1 MSATTTQTM
10 TAPASA
16 PSIPEPEHKV
26 GYLFGTKLA
35 ASLSPM
41 FHGAIYRDLG
51 LPWEQHRLES
61 DDIPA
66 FLRILQQPGVYGS
79 AVTMP
84 NKVTIMSHL
93 DELTPE
99 CRDVGACNTIYF
111 KSGGPNGRRLLCG
124 TNTDVAG
131 VREAFYHNV
140 SDPDTV
146 FHDRPAMVLGGGGAA
161 RSAVY
166 ALWRSMRATKI
177 FLVNRDESEIA
188 ALVKD
193 CTAGGYGD
201 KLVHVA
207 TVEQARKIVQQGEA
221 PGAIVAC
228 VPDFPPK
235 TPEEKTA
242 REIVET
248 MLSGERKGAML
259 EMCYN
264 PTPYTQ
270 LGAIAEGH
278 GWQVILGTEALIWQ
292 GVEQDTLW
300 TGVSQEKLPIKNA
313 SDAVKQRVAEIA
325 SARK

>member
-1 MSATTTQTM
+1 MSATTTQTAAAQ
-10 TAPASA
+10 TTPLTVTS
-16 PSIPEPEHKV
+16 SSQKH

-41 FHGAIYRDLG
+41 FHGTIYKDLG
-51 LPWEQHRLES
+51 LHWEQHRLES
-61 DDIPA
+61 ADIPA
-66 FLRILQQPGVYGS
+66 FLELLQQPDVYGS

-93 DELTPE
+93 DELTDE

-111 KSGGPNGRRLLCG
+111 KPGPGGKRLLCG
-124 TNTDVAG
+124 TNTDTVG
-131 VREAFYHNV
+131 VREAFYQNV
-140 SDPDTV
+140 ADPDSL
-146 FHDRPAMVLGGGGAA
+146 FHNKPAMVLGGGGAA

-166 ALWRSMRATKI
+166 ALWRWMKATKI
-177 FLVNRDESEIA
+177 YLVNRDASEVK
-188 ALVKD
+188 ALMDD
-193 CTAGGYGD
+193 CTARGYGD

-207 TVEQARKIVQQGEA
+207 TTEQAAEIVRAGEC

-228 VPDFPPK
+228 VPDFPPQSA
-235 TPEEKTA
+235 EEKTA
-242 REIVET
+242 RQVVET
-248 MLSGERKGAML
+248 ILNGATTKGAML

-270 LGAIAEGH
+270 LGAIAESY

-300 TGVSQEKLPIKNA
+300 TGVPRSELPVKNA
-313 SDAVKQRVAEIA
+313 SAAVQQKVAEA
-325 SARK
+325 SSRRA